1 MGEVGERRGPLGL
14 QAEPA
19 VEQRGAEPEGERER
33 GRGQPE
39 RLAGV
44 VGRCVGVAVDGAR
57 RTDRETAREPA
68 CCVGPPAQHRGELG
82 AVRRDEVERDEVD
95 AVLLRGRDAGL
106 VPSLEGDRGRHGGAG
121 GRLLAAQDRGGAETG
136 DAKSGPAG
144 GEAEQPAAREA
155 VAHETTAEVS
165 SDSGS
170 DSASTCAASALT
182 CAGVSAL

>member
-1 MGEVGERRGPLGL
+1 MTTLDETHDAARVSAAPDGPATPPASM
-14 QAEPA
+14 AEPD
-19 VEQRGAEPEGERER
+19 
-33 GRGQPE
+33 
-39 RLAGV
+39 L
-44 VGRCVGVAVDGAR
+44 
-57 RTDRETAREPA
+57 
-68 CCVGPPAQHRGELG
+68 
-82 AVRRDEVERDEVD
+82 D

-121 GRLLAAQDRGGAETG
+121 GRLLAAEDRGGAETG
-136 DAKSGPAG
+136 DAESGPAG

-170 DSASTCAASALT
+170 DSASTCAASAFT